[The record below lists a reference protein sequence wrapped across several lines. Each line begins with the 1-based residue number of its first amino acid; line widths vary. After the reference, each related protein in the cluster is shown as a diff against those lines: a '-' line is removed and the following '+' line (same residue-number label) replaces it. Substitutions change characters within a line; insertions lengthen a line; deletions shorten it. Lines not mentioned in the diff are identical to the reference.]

1 MASRVTVT
9 AIGAAT
15 TLLSLLTGCAGPA
28 PGGPNVYASPT
39 VPICTKQ
46 TLDTLS
52 PGHLTVATGPRPA
65 APWFSGP
72 PTGGRGFESAVTY
85 AVAERLGFPAT
96 DVRWIT
102 VSDSEAL
109 AAGPKPFDVAVD
121 LFAHSPARKKLV
133 DMSSWYYLDRQAV
146 VVLATSSFADAGSIA
161 GLRAA
166 RLGARTGS
174 TGQIAIAE
182 LIKPSEAPRFYDRAD
197 DVSQALWRRQ
207 IDGLVVDLPAAFAM
221 VAARPEGL
229 ALAGQL
235 PRVGVPDQFGLVM
248 AKGSSLRP
256 CVKKAV
262 DDLRVDGTLLDL
274 EHHWL
279 MTETKVPELS

>member
-15 TLLSLLTGCAGPA
+15 TLVALLGGCAGPV
-28 PGGPNVYASPT
+28 PGRPNVYASPT

-52 PGHLTVATGPRPA
+52 HGHLTVGTGPRPA
-65 APWFSGP
+65 APWF
-72 PTGGRGFESAVTY
+72 TGQPADGRGFESAVAY
-85 AVAERLGFPAT
+85 AVAERLGFEAA

-102 VSDSEAL
+102 VSDSDAL
-109 AAGPKPFDVAVD
+109 AAGPKSFDVAID

-146 VVLATSSFADAGSIA
+146 VMLAGSAFVDSGSIA
-161 GLRAA
+161 ELRAA
-166 RLGARTGS
+166 RLGARSGS
-174 TGQIAIAE
+174 TGQLAVAE
-182 LIKPSEAPRFYDRAD
+182 LIKPADPPRLYDSAD

-207 IDGLVVDLPAAFAM
+207 IDGLVIDLPAAIAM
-221 VAARPEGL
+221 VAARPAGL
-229 ALAGQL
+229 VVVGQL

-248 AKGSSLRP
+248 AKGSALRP

-262 DDLRVDGTLLDL
+262 DDLRVDGSLLDL
-274 EHHWL
+274 EQHWL
-279 MTETKVPELS
+279 VTGAKIPELS